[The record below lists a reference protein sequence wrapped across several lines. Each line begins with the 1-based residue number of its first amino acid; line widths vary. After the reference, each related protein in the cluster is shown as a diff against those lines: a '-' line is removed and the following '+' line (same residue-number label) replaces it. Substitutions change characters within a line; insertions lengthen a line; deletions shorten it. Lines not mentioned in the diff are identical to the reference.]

1 MLLFLMF
8 LSCQYI
14 MALFFDLITIVCLLI
29 MVKENLVKTK
39 VLMNSEPHL
48 NFNSKNLGFF
58 KILNHFRNYL
68 SILK

>member
-39 VLMNSEPHL
+39 VIMNSEPHL
-48 NFNSKNLGFF
+48 NFNSKNLDFF

>member
-14 MALFFDLITIVCLLI
+14 MALFFDLIIIVCLLI
-29 MVKENLVKTK
+29 TVKENLVKTK

-48 NFNSKNLGFF
+48 NFNNKNLDFF